1 MGTVRKR
8 GARLPVRGQR
18 GRSRKAGFNFLR
30 HQGKLKMPPSIGTG
44 EAEKEAA
51 QVEINGTSAETIPL
65 PAVEEATV
73 EAQTK
78 DTKVVDM
85 GATTAE
91 ATAEEVASVAL
102 PAEAPV
108 VEIPIAEAIVV
119 EATVTDASITEA
131 PLEEAPVAKAPVEE
145 APIAE
150 IPVAEAQVLEA
161 PVAEV
166 PVTEALVVEA
176 PVAEAPVAEAPVAEA
191 PVVEAPVAEAP
202 VAQAQVA
209 DGLVAE
215 APVAEAV
222 EAPAV
227 EAQPAVE
234 APASEVKEADTSI
247 EEISNRDSYQATKEE
262 IEDSLEFIKAKLN
275 QPEVPES
282 PEATQS
288 PAVPAKAKRV
298 STEIKHLEEDE
309 IPSPPPSHVVIPLP
323 VVVPSKTSN
332 VLETKKE
339 SFAVAPAADKES
351 EPIVEKFARECIPPV
366 RPERL
371 KRNSAK
377 INVPDWQPPKQNIL
391 TYIFGCFKPSQ

>member
-30 HQGKLKMPPSIGTG
+30 YQGKLKMPPSIGTG
-44 EAEKEAA
+44 EVEKEAA

-108 VEIPIAEAIVV
+108 VEIPIADAPVAEAIVTEV
-119 EATVTDASITEA
+119 SITEA
-131 PLEEAPVAKAPVEE
+131 PLEEAPIAKTPVEE
-145 APIAE
+145 APVADTPIAEAPTVE

-166 PVTEALVVEA
+166 PVAEAL
-176 PVAEAPVAEAPVAEA
+176 VAEAPVAEALVAE
-191 PVVEAPVAEAP
+191 
-202 VAQAQVA
+202 AQVA

-215 APVAEAV
+215 APAA
-222 EAPAV
+222 

-247 EEISNRDSYQATKEE
+247 EETSNRDSYQATKEE

-282 PEATQS
+282 PEATRS

-298 STEIKHLEEDE
+298 STEIKHLGEDE

>member
-1 MGTVRKR
+1 MGV
-8 GARLPVRGQR
+8 
-18 GRSRKAGFNFLR
+18 
-30 HQGKLKMPPSIGTG
+30 
-44 EAEKEAA
+44 
-51 QVEINGTSAETIPL
+51 
-65 PAVEEATV
+65 
-73 EAQTK
+73 
-78 DTKVVDM
+78 
-85 GATTAE
+85 
-91 ATAEEVASVAL
+91 
-102 PAEAPV
+102 AEAPV
-108 VEIPIAEAIVV
+108 AEVPVA
-119 EATVTDASITEA
+119 
-131 PLEEAPVAKAPVEE
+131 EAPVSEALVAEPPIAE

-161 PVAEV
+161 PVAE
-166 PVTEALVVEA
+166 ALVAEA

-191 PVVEAPVAEAP
+191 PVAV
-202 VAQAQVA
+202 
-209 DGLVAE
+209 
-215 APVAEAV
+215 AV

-282 PEATQS
+282 PEATRS

-298 STEIKHLEEDE
+298 STEIKHLEEGE

-351 EPIVEKFARECIPPV
+351 EPIVQKFARECIPPV